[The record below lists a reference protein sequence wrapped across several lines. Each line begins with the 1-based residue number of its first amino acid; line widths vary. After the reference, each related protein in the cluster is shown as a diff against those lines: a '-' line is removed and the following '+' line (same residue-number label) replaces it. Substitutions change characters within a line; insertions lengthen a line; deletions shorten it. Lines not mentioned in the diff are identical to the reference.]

1 MRFHSIAGRRHRS
14 RHSRWIQSAAALC
27 MPILLAGLPCA
38 PVLAAP
44 QQATKISP
52 GNDRTDIGG
61 IGNGCNGLVWAVA
74 VGEMGEVYVG
84 GSFTVCGS
92 TRARSIARFDPV
104 ARSWTSLGSGAANG
118 VNGTVFAIAV
128 SGDTVYAGGSF
139 SEAGDAP
146 TSRIARFDTK
156 ARTWSSLGSDM
167 TNGVNGVVH
176 ALAISDNT
184 VYAGGGFT
192 QAGGAPANLIA
203 RFDTTTQGWSS
214 LGNGAANGISGEQVR
229 ALAVAGSMVYVG
241 GAFTQAGGAPTNRV
255 ARFDAT
261 TQTWASLGSG
271 TANGMND
278 AVLAITTSG
287 SMVYAGGLFTQAGG
301 APANQVARFDTTT
314 QTWASLGSGVAG
326 GSAVSALVRL
336 GRTVYAGG
344 LFSQA
349 GGVTANHIA
358 RFDTVDQTWASL
370 GSGADNGVNAPVA
383 GLAATTDGV
392 LYLGGSFDLA
402 FGQVSPGV
410 ASYNA
415 EQIFRN
421 GFE

>member
-1 MRFHSIAGRRHRS
+1 MR
-14 RHSRWIQSAAALC
+14 
-27 MPILLAGLPCA
+27 PILLCA
-38 PVLAAP
+38 ALALSLHAHAADTQRYLFAVLAV
-44 QQATKISP
+44 
-52 GNDRTDIGG
+52 R
-61 IGNGCNGLVWAVA
+61 GLLLREGYEAEAEAERLRQLAVA
-74 VGEMGEVYVG
+74 LGEQR
-84 GSFTVCGS
+84 FTAMQAEIHGV
-92 TRARSIARFDPV
+92 R
-104 ARSWTSLGSGAANG
+104 LG
-118 VNGTVFAIAV
+118 
-128 SGDTVYAGGSF
+128 
-139 SEAGDAP
+139 P
-146 TSRIARFDTK
+146 
-156 ARTWSSLGSDM
+156 
-167 TNGVNGVVH
+167 
-176 ALAISDNT
+176 
-184 VYAGGGFT
+184 
-192 QAGGAPANLIA
+192 
-203 RFDTTTQGWSS
+203 
-214 LGNGAANGISGEQVR
+214 GEQVR
-229 ALAVAGSMVYVG
+229 ALAVHGSMVYVG
-241 GAFTQAGGAPTNRV
+241 GAFTQAGGAPANRV

-326 GSAVSALVRL
+326 GSAVSALARL

-349 GGVTANHIA
+349 GGATANHIA